1 MFLTN
6 CNKLKHLIPLFYL
19 ILTKNTGIFIGKKHL
34 KISLKMNEFQR
45 QIANG
50 FVIET
55 VNLYEVTITEALR
68 FKKQL
73 ELDIELG
80 NKNIIV
86 DLSICNSLDS
96 AFIGVLVVTLKQLMR
111 LGGTIKIVKPG
122 LFSKSLLNLTG
133 SIEIFELYESLE
145 AAIQSFQ
152 ISNKS
157 SQFTAT
163 GLDRIA
169 LAQ

>member
-1 MFLTN
+1 M
-6 CNKLKHLIPLFYL
+6 
-19 ILTKNTGIFIGKKHL
+19 
-34 KISLKMNEFQR
+34 SEFQR

-50 FVIET
+50 FIIET
-55 VNLYEVTITEALR
+55 VNLNEVTIAEALR
-68 FKKQL
+68 FKKHL

-80 NKNIIV
+80 YKNIII

-96 AFIGVLVVTLKQLMR
+96 AFIGVLVVTLKQLVR

-145 AAIQSFQ
+145 TAIYSIE
-152 ISNKS
+152 ISNK
-157 SQFTAT
+157 FNPITDT
-163 GLDRIA
+163 GLDQIA
-169 LAQ
+169 IAQ